1 MPATTPEPEM
11 CPVIVCVPVRDE
23 AAGLPRLISAFQQ
36 QTGICPRSVTFC
48 FFLDGCRDESAAILR
63 RAAGVLEGKVHLE
76 FSPPAPP
83 SAGRA
88 RRAAC
93 RAGLSVAPDAR
104 FLLTTDADTVPASD
118 WIARTL
124 DGLAQADVV
133 AGHILRDHAEGSPLR
148 LRQET
153 YLARLHRL
161 RRHLDPLP
169 YDPLPSHPSLG
180 GASLGF
186 RRETYDALG
195 GFPPLASGE
204 DQALVA
210 AARREGWRVRH
221 DAAVRVVTSGR
232 TAGRAPGGLAA
243 ELAGMP
249 ASAHELAVPD
259 PRAAEALYRLQA
271 WLRRAF
277 DMRLPPGPPPPGLAS
292 LARVRPLA
300 ALRRAAPG
308 PGAFVEIASPPETA
322 LPRIPLD
329 VAEPRLQEIE
339 SRLLPAEAA

>member
-1 MPATTPEPEM
+1 MRERA
-11 CPVIVCVPVRDE
+11 IVCVPVRDE
-23 AAGLPRLISAFQQ
+23 EAGLPRLIMALQQ
-36 QTGICPRSVTFC
+36 QVSICPRSVSFC
-48 FFLDGCRDESAAILR
+48 FLLDGCRDRSAAILQT
-63 RAAGVLEGKVHLE
+63 AAGVLEGRVHLE

-93 RAGLSVAPDAR
+93 QAGLSQAPAAR
-104 FLLTTDADTVPASD
+104 FLLTTDADTIPAPD
-118 WIARTL
+118 WIVRTI
-124 DGLAQADVV
+124 DGLERADVV
-133 AGHILRDHAEGSPLR
+133 AGHIVRENPQSCPLR
-148 LRQET
+148 FRQEA

-161 RRHLDPLP
+161 RRHLDPVP

-204 DQALVA
+204 DRALVA
-210 AARREGWRVRH
+210 AARRQGWRVRH

-232 TAGRAPGGLAA
+232 TAGRAPEGLAS
-243 ELAGMP
+243 ELAALP
-249 ASAHELAVPD
+249 ESPQQLAVPD
-259 PRAAEALYRLQA
+259 PRAAAAFYRMQA

-277 DMRLPPGPPPPGLAS
+277 DAGLPPSLPPPGLAS
-292 LARVRPLA
+292 LARTRPLA

-308 PGAFVEIASPPETA
+308 ADAFVQMASPPEA
-322 LPRIPLD
+322 GLPGLPLD
-329 VAEPRLQEIE
+329 EAEACLQEIE
-339 SRLLPAEAA
+339 TRLNPAEAA